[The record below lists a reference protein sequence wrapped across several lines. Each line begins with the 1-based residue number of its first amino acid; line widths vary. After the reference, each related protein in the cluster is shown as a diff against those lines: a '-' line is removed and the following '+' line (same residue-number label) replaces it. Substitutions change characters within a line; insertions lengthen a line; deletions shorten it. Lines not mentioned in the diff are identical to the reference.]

1 VKRCYEFFILQE
13 IIKEADGKISSSRLF
28 TEIHP
33 KAEEIIDDVLHK
45 HDRNSWEF
53 FGNLDVSSRREG
65 IWPWAIALFNEEFR
79 LAGHVVSIRQNRD
92 DFSFTAYSIKP
103 GSHSVAE
110 QGVPSVS
117 VLLVNKKTSLERAAP
132 QSKFFSAAW
141 EQLAD
146 QSEDQHWICI
156 ADSPSEEWLRQT
168 SQNDDQLFMKIVGS

>member
-1 VKRCYEFFILQE
+1 MKRCYEFFILQE
-13 IIKEADGKISSSRLF
+13 IIKESDGKTSSSRLF

-33 KAEEIIDDVLHK
+33 EAEEIIDDVLQK
-45 HDRNSWEF
+45 HDRNSSEF
-53 FGNLDVSSRREG
+53 FGNLDVSFRREG
-65 IWPWAIALFNEEFR
+65 RWPWAIALFNEEFR
-79 LAGHVVSIRQNRD
+79 LAGHVVSIRRNRG

-103 GSHSVAE
+103 GGHSGAE

-117 VLLVNKKTSLERAAP
+117 VLLVSKKETLEHAAT
-132 QSKFFSAAW
+132 QSKCFSAAW

-146 QSEDQHWICI
+146 QSENQHWVCI